1 MTPLDLTRIAFTAV
15 LRHRLRT
22 LLSLLGVAIG
32 VSAVVLLAALGEGA
46 RLFVTNQFTSIG
58 SNLLILTPGKN
69 ETTGAFPGIGG
80 VPNELTL
87 DDAIALKR
95 NLTRIRRM
103 APMAVGIE
111 TVANGERRRR
121 VNVFGSSPS
130 LFAIRQLTL
139 REGRSLPEA
148 RLDRSAQIVVL
159 GSMTARELFRNE
171 SAVGKVVRIGEWRMR
186 VIGVLAPVGMQIGI
200 DMDDVAVIPVATAMQ
215 MFNRVG
221 LAQVML
227 EMHTH
232 EDMEVACPTVVNLIA
247 ERHGEEDV
255 TCISQGSIVGALSAI
270 VNALTFGIIAIAAVS
285 LSVAG
290 IGIMNVMLVSVSE
303 RTAEIGLVKAM
314 GARPAQIIAVFLAE
328 AVLLSFLGGV
338 LGLVVGLGGIRLV
351 GALFPAFPAS
361 APLWSVI
368 ASMSISLIVG
378 TIFGV
383 LPARHAAG
391 LDPIAALSSH

>member
-1 MTPLDLTRIAFTAV
+1 MRPLDLARIAFTAV

-58 SNLLILTPGKN
+58 SNLLILTPGKI
-69 ETTGAFPGIGG
+69 ETTGAFPGLGG